1 MGTLKAFIGIG
12 AIVLAIYVSWM
23 LIPPY
28 FANYQF
34 EDDLKSVAINNTYG
48 TRTEDDIK
56 DVIIGKAKAYDIPLT
71 KEQVKVVKS
80 GPVNAGSLS
89 LDVDYSVH
97 VDLPG
102 YPVDLHFHPSTA
114 NKSVL

>member
-1 MGTLKAFIGIG
+1 MGTLKAFLGIG
-12 AIVLAIYVSWM
+12 VVAVAIYVSWM

-34 EDDLKSVAINNTYG
+34 EDDLKNIAISNTYG

-56 DVIIGKAKAYDIPLT
+56 DVIIGKAKAYDINLT
-71 KEQVKVVKS
+71 KDEVKVVKS
-80 GPVNAGSLS
+80 GPVNAGSLAI
-89 LDVDYSVH
+89 DVDYSIH
-97 VDLPG
+97 VDIPG

>member
-1 MGTLKAFIGIG
+1 MGTLKAFLGIG
-12 AIVLAIYVSWM
+12 VVAVAIYVSWM

-34 EDDLKSVAINNTYG
+34 EDDLHNIAINNTYG
-48 TRTEDDIK
+48 NRTEDDIK
-56 DVIIGKAKAYDIPLT
+56 EIIMGKAKAYDINLT
-71 KEQVKVVKS
+71 KDEVKVVKS
-80 GPVNAGSLS
+80 GPVNAGSLAI
-89 LDVDYSVH
+89 DVDYSIH
-97 VDLPG
+97 VDIPG

>member
-1 MGTLKAFIGIG
+1 MGQLQAFIGIG
-12 AIVLAIYVSWM
+12 AIVLAIYVWWM

-34 EDDLKSVAINNTYG
+34 EDDQKNISIRNTYG

-89 LDVDYSVH
+89 LDVDYAVH

-102 YPVDLHFHPSTA
+102 
-114 NKSVL
+114 